1 MDMTQ
6 PSELCAF
13 FDTLPQPVLLLRGGT
28 VVYSNP
34 AAVRALPLPEPGSAL
49 PEFLAE
55 LADARGAV
63 SASCLAGGRLWSV
76 AASYSQQ
83 GLLVFFQNGGAAPG
97 PGFQL
102 PVLVEQMRQH
112 VGNLVAATHLLTPVI
127 REHGE
132 ARYDQYLA
140 IMNQSFYR
148 LMRLMNSADT
158 ARDLDNGALPFRPA
172 SLDLAGLCREL
183 ADQVT
188 HLAGMAGVSFRYESE
203 LSSLLTTGDAAL
215 LRRLILSL
223 VSNALRAAGRGGEA
237 GLRLAKPG
245 RRALITVWDSGPG
258 LGSGMESGGPDSEPI
273 YRSGGGLGVGLSA
286 ARQIAALHGGAVM
299 LESRSGKGVRAAI
312 SLPVQ
317 PPEGCG
323 TLRTP
328 SPVGD
333 VTGGFSPVLVE
344 LADLLP
350 SEAFLPDDVD

>member
-1 MDMTQ
+1 
-6 PSELCAF
+6 
-13 FDTLPQPVLLLRGGT
+13 
-28 VVYSNP
+28 
-34 AAVRALPLPEPGSAL
+34 
-49 PEFLAE
+49 
-55 LADARGAV
+55 
-63 SASCLAGGRLWSV
+63 
-76 AASYSQQ
+76 
-83 GLLVFFQNGGAAPG
+83 
-97 PGFQL
+97 
-102 PVLVEQMRQH
+102 MRQH

-158 ARDLDNGALPFRPA
+158 ARALDNGALPFRPA

>member
-1 MDMTQ
+1 M
-6 PSELCAF
+6 A
-13 FDTLPQPVLLLRGGT
+13 
-28 VVYSNP
+28 
-34 AAVRALPLPEPGSAL
+34 
-49 PEFLAE
+49 
-55 LADARGAV
+55 
-63 SASCLAGGRLWSV
+63 
-76 AASYSQQ
+76 
-83 GLLVFFQNGGAAPG
+83 AAPG

-158 ARDLDNGALPFRPA
+158 ARALDDGVLPFRPA

-203 LSSLLTTGDAAL
+203 LSSLITTGDAAL

-237 GLRLAKPG
+237 GLRLAKSG

-258 LGSGMESGGPDSEPI
+258 LVSGMESGGPDSEPV

-299 LESRSGKGVRAAI
+299 LESRSGKGVRAAF

-323 TLRTP
+323 ALRTP